1 MYNLSAFDK
10 SMADTKKQTSWEIKM
25 KRVLATLVTTK
36 QLTTQ
41 QTHVTVS
48 VIVLAIATVIA
59 TPTNVVN

>member
-1 MYNLSAFDK
+1 
-10 SMADTKKQTSWEIKM
+10 M

-59 TPTNVVN
+59 TPANVVN